1 MDNGLTFTEALADGR
16 RAGAASQLR
25 RGPVGTHNVPGSRLP
40 PGESGV
46 CMVKLYNEGVYL
58 RGGKE
63 VIPESEAAAAGIE
76 AAPADAKRGTIAYS
90 ILQAHNTSGDPDM
103 LKVRFDAMAS
113 HDITFVGIIQTARAS
128 GMTEFPLPY
137 VLTNC
142 HNSLC
147 AVGGTINED
156 DHVFGLSA
164 AKRYGGIFVPP
175 HIAVIHSFMRENFA
189 GCGKMILGSDSHT
202 RYGALGTMAIGEGGG
217 ELAKQL
223 LKDTYDVAYPGVV
236 AIYLTGAPRPGVGPH
251 DVALAI
257 IRAVF
262 KSGYVKNKVMEFV
275 GPGIASMTTDYRN
288 GVDVMTTE
296 TTCLSSI
303 WATDEDTCAFLTEH
317 GREGDYRELK
327 PADVAYYDGC
337 VEVDLSEVKPM
348 IALPF
353 HPSNGFT
360 IDELNEN
367 LEDILHEVEL
377 EAAKVGGGKAG
388 LTLLDKV
395 KDGKLHV
402 QQGVIAGC
410 SGGNYGN
417 VVQAARALKGK
428 STGCGEFSLAVY
440 PTSQPVEL
448 ELARRG
454 YLYDLME
461 AGAIVRTAFC
471 GPCFGAGDTPANN
484 GLSIRHTTRN
494 FPNREGSKPGNG
506 QLAAVALMDARS
518 IAATAAA
525 GGVLTPATDLPDET
539 WDESCEY
546 RFDSAPYKKR
556 VYWGFGKEDLGSVL
570 VEGPNIKPWPAMEP
584 LADNILLKACSKIM
598 DPVTTTDELIPS
610 GETSSFRSNPL
621 GLAEFTL
628 SRRDPD
634 YVGRSKAVDAVEKRR
649 VAGEDLTAAD
659 PALAAVFG
667 ALAAAGVEADSA
679 ATEYGSMIYAVK
691 PGDGSAREQAA
702 SCQRVIGGLANIVS
716 EYATK
721 RYRSNVMNWGMLPFQ
736 MEGEP
741 NFEVGDYVFVPGIR
755 AALDGELTDIAAWVV
770 RADGSVDQIKLAIAD
785 MTPEERAIVK
795 AGCLINYN
803 RQKNA

>member
-1 MDNGLTFTEALADGR
+1 MI
-16 RAGAASQLR
+16 
-25 RGPVGTHNVPGSRLP
+25 
-40 PGESGV
+40 
-46 CMVKLYNEGVYL
+46 KLYDGGVFLREGTEIV
-58 RGGKE
+58 
-63 VIPESEAAAAGIE
+63 PEAEAAARGISKTPDE
-76 AAPADAKRGTIAYS
+76 ARRETIAYS
-90 ILQAHNTSGDPDM
+90 ILQAHNTSGDPSA
-103 LKVRFDAMAS
+103 LKIRFDAMAS

-164 AKRYGGIFVPP
+164 AKKYGGIFVPP

-223 LKDTYDVAYPGVV
+223 LRDTYDVAYPGVV
-236 AIYLTGAPRPGVGPH
+236 AIYLEGAPRPGVGPH

-257 IRAVF
+257 IREVF
-262 KSGYVKNKVMEFV
+262 AKGYVKNKVMEFV
-275 GPGIASMTTDYRN
+275 GPGIASMTTDFRN
-288 GVDVMTTE
+288 GIDVMTTE

-303 WATDEDTCAFLTEH
+303 WATDEDTHAFLAAH
-317 GREGDYRELK
+317 GRGEDYKQLA
-327 PADVAYYDGC
+327 PGDVAYYDGC
-337 VEVDLSEVKPM
+337 VRVNLSEILPM

-353 HPSNGFT
+353 HPSNGYT
-360 IDELNEN
+360 IAELNEN
-367 LEDILHEVEL
+367 LEDILHEVEV
-377 EAAKVGGGKAG
+377 EAARIGGDKVNFS
-388 LTLLDKV
+388 LLDKIE
-395 KDGKLHV
+395 GRRLRV

-410 SGGNYGN
+410 SGGNYDS
-417 VVQAARALKGK
+417 VVQAARALKGANI
-428 STGCGEFSLAVY
+428 GCGEFSLAVY
-440 PTSQPVEL
+440 PTSQPVAL
-448 ELARRG
+448 ELTRRG
-454 YLYDLME
+454 YIYDLME

-506 QLAAVALMDARS
+506 QLSAVALMDARS

-539 WDESCEY
+539 WDEACEY
-546 RFDSAPYKKR
+546 TFDSAPYDKR
-556 VYWGFGKEDLGSVL
+556 VYWGFGKAKPESEL

-584 LADNILLKACSKIM
+584 LGENILLKVCSKIM

-610 GETSSFRSNPL
+610 GETSSYRSNPL
-621 GLAEFTL
+621 GLAEFAL
-628 SRRDPD
+628 SRRDPE
-634 YVGRSKAVDAVEKRR
+634 YVGHSKRVDAVEKRR
-649 VAGEDLTAAD
+649 VAGESLIEAD
-659 PALAAVFG
+659 PELAVVFASLNG
-667 ALAAAGVEADSA
+667 AGVDADASRV
-679 ATEYGSMIYAVK
+679 EYGSMIYAKK

-702 SCQRVIGGLANIVS
+702 SCQRVIGGLANIVE

-721 RYRSNVMNWGMLPFQ
+721 RYRSNVMNWGMVPFQ
-736 MEGEP
+736 LKGVP
-741 NFEVGDYVFVPGIR
+741 PFEVGDYVYVPGIR
-755 AALDGELTDIAAWVV
+755 EAIGGDLSSIPAWVV
-770 RADGSVDQIKLAIAD
+770 HAGEAHEISLYVAD
-785 MTPEERAIVK
+785 MTDEERAIVR

-803 RQKNA
+803 RMRREKE